1 MKFLDIGLFRLAIVR
16 FLPRVNRAG
25 HGVLFRRAIG
35 FSETPASVT
44 DPGSSVYRFAS
55 SLNPNLHPL
64 PLPAPQTSLYQFGAS
79 IPTSILRTIPY
90 PTTGPIHPPPPFTV
104 TTAPIPHIDPI
115 LAPSLE
121 VVVLAGLPATCAATS
136 DEGLNVIANPP
147 CPAIYTH
154 TARSSDH
161 LS

>member
-1 MKFLDIGLFRLAIVR
+1 MKFLDIGLFRPAIVR

-25 HGVLFRRAIG
+25 HGVLFRRAIDS
-35 FSETPASVT
+35 SETPASVT
-44 DPGSSVYRFAS
+44 DPGSSYRFAP
-55 SLNPNLHPL
+55 SLT
-64 PLPAPQTSLYQFGAS
+64 QTCTRFRFLRPKPPFYQFGAS

-104 TTAPIPHIDPI
+104 TTAPIPQIDPI

-121 VVVLAGLPATCAATS
+121 VVVLAALPATCAATS
-136 DEGLNVIANPP
+136 DEGLNVIGNPP

-154 TARSSDH
+154 TARSFDH

>member
-1 MKFLDIGLFRLAIVR
+1 MKFLDIGLFRLATVR

-44 DPGSSVYRFAS
+44 DPGSSIYRFAS
-55 SLNPNLHPL
+55 SLTQTCTRFRFLRPNLALSIRGFNPNLNTSYHPI
-64 PLPAPQTSLYQFGAS
+64 SHHG
-79 IPTSILRTIPY
+79 PY
-90 PTTGPIHPPPPFTV
+90 SPSSPFTV
-104 TTAPIPHIDPI
+104 TTAPIPQTDPI

-147 CPAIYTH
+147 CPVIYTH